1 MRAGERLVGDHA
13 QGVEVRP
20 VVGRRVGRR
29 LLRGHV
35 RGRAH
40 GQSERRRRAGGH
52 RLRRGAALGGR
63 GERLGDPEV
72 GHHRVPAREQH
83 VLGLEVAVH
92 HALAV
97 RVGEGVGQLAHEPH
111 HIRDRQPPLPPEPL
125 AQRLALHVGHRVVGQ
140 PVHLA
145 RGMDRHHV
153 RVLKARRQADL
164 AFEACGRQPGRQ
176 LGRQDLHHD
185 VAPERLL
192 ARHEHARHPAAAE
205 LAPERVRG
213 PEGRLQ
219 PLVQRRVRPRRVH
232 LHARSLLVGRA
243 NIRRARAA
251 GQERAVREGRGADRP
266 PGRPLRS
273 FRTVARTRGATGR

>member
-111 HIRDRQPPLPPEPL
+111 HIRDGQGPVAPKPL

-140 PVHLA
+140 PVHVA
-145 RGMDRHHV
+145 RGVDRHHV
-153 RVLKARRQADL
+153 RVLEARDTWISRSKRA
-164 AFEACGRQPGRQ
+164 A
-176 LGRQDLHHD
+176 
-185 VAPERLL
+185 ER
-192 ARHEHARHPAAAE
+192 PAA
-205 LAPERVRG
+205 RSG
-213 PEGRLQ
+213 SSTFTT
-219 PLVQRRVRPRRVH
+219 RRRPRRVSR
-232 LHARSLLVGRA
+232 ATNTRDMPPPPSSRSSV
-243 NIRRARAA
+243 
-251 GQERAVREGRGADRP
+251 
-266 PGRPLRS
+266 
-273 FRTVARTRGATGR
+273 